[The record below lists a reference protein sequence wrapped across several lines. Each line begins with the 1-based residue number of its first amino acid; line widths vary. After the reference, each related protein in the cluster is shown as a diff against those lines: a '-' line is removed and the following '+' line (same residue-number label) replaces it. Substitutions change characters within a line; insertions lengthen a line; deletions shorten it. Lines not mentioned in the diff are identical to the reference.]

1 MSRILRKVVEG
12 PWAEPSGCFHT
23 GLPSR
28 SQEGEGP
35 PPGRVWH
42 LGSESSS
49 SGATSRSLG
58 FCKQ

>member
-35 PPGRVWH
+35 PPGEGVAFGVRQQQQWGY
-42 LGSESSS
+42 L
-49 SGATSRSLG
+49 
-58 FCKQ
+58 